1 MATGEDGVS
10 GTPAGASGLDDTIL
24 HASCVAL
31 NGRAVL
37 ITGKSGSGKSAL
49 ALQLMAYGAMLVAD
63 DRTVLRQSGSAL
75 TARAPSTIRG
85 KIEARGVGIL
95 RAQTAAEAEVVLAVD
110 MDRIEEHR
118 LPHPQQVVLLG
129 HSIPL
134 CRRAEAAHFAAAIL
148 QYLREGRDA

>member
-49 ALQLMAYGAMLVAD
+49 ALQLMAYGAMLGQT
-63 DRTVLRQSGSAL
+63 TVLCF
-75 TARAPSTIRG
+75 AR
-85 KIEARGVGIL
+85 
-95 RAQTAAEAEVVLAVD
+95 VD
-110 MDRIEEHR
+110 R
-118 LPHPQQVVLLG
+118 P
-129 HSIPL
+129 
-134 CRRAEAAHFAAAIL
+134 
-148 QYLREGRDA
+148 